1 MTLISI
7 FSNVCHL
14 IMTSSSCVLA
24 HSEEEIV
31 ELFGLPV
38 TPVKKGT
45 EGISNIACYCLSFD
59 DAHDDDDDDD
69 WRSLLSASNKHD
81 LVTPGEVP

>member
-1 MTLISI
+1 M
-7 FSNVCHL
+7 
-14 IMTSSSCVLA
+14 
-24 HSEEEIV
+24 
-31 ELFGLPV
+31 
-38 TPVKKGT
+38 KKGT

-81 LVTPGEVP
+81 LVTPGEVL